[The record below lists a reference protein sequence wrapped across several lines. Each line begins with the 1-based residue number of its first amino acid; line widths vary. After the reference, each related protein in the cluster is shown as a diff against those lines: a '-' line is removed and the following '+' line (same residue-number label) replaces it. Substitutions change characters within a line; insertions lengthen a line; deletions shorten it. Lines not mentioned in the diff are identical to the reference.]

1 MDSKHYE
8 KIIVELSE
16 CRQDE
21 RDSQTQCL
29 QAVSIAAAV
38 FVLIFS
44 LFFDN
49 DGGIYK
55 KLFKEVYLM
64 SLMLFSFIVCYI
76 SYLGIN
82 NVMRFH
88 YIRYLE
94 SELTMNEANGIIHW
108 MSYSSIINTKNVKN
122 IFKTKYSL
130 ISYICYSLTLFL
142 ALFFCAYMLYAE
154 AKIFELNNK
163 FYFAFPFVLLSI
175 PIFVFIYVSLNS
187 KKIAKLAYSLAYKRL
202 YSENFNLY
210 ISDLNIQTRGKL
222 KSTLSGILYFLY
234 PKAKDFQKI
243 LFVVG
248 GYLTGIFLV
257 NGANNYLVALRQ
269 NLMSLILSVIVI
281 DVLLYQ
287 SRFHLNDIRGIKED
301 IAKLNATGS
310 TSNFLAK
317 NQTIKKMVKIT
328 LSVIILKI
336 FIAIFLNIN
345 YGKSMMFPMIVMGIS
360 LFLITVLYETART
373 KKYNKLVLFTV
384 TLGYPFRFL
393 SGLWCAVPNLFTT
406 ATLYNG
412 SQINYIV
419 LFLYIGTLAAIGGY
433 SAYIPW
439 LYEAT
444 EQNKTGKSIK
454 SHYNY
459 LYQVIS
465 DRYKEFQRDYSVNC
479 KIKRNFPLYKK
490 GKISDCWILA
500 YLLSMLFLALML
512 VISQP
517 FYWILLFCRSCNI
530 IFLV

>member
-1 MDSKHYE
+1 
-8 KIIVELSE
+8 
-16 CRQDE
+16 
-21 RDSQTQCL
+21 
-29 QAVSIAAAV
+29 
-38 FVLIFS
+38 
-44 LFFDN
+44 
-49 DGGIYK
+49 
-55 KLFKEVYLM
+55 M
-64 SLMLFSFIVCYI
+64 SFTI
-76 SYLGIN
+76 
-82 NVMRFH
+82 
-88 YIRYLE
+88 
-94 SELTMNEANGIIHW
+94 
-108 MSYSSIINTKNVKN
+108 
-122 IFKTKYSL
+122 
-130 ISYICYSLTLFL
+130 
-142 ALFFCAYMLYAE
+142 
-154 AKIFELNNK
+154 
-163 FYFAFPFVLLSI
+163 
-175 PIFVFIYVSLNS
+175 
-187 KKIAKLAYSLAYKRL
+187 
-202 YSENFNLY
+202 
-210 ISDLNIQTRGKL
+210 
-222 KSTLSGILYFLY
+222 
-234 PKAKDFQKI
+234 
-243 LFVVG
+243 
-248 GYLTGIFLV
+248 TGIFLV

-269 NLMSLILSVIVI
+269 NLMNLILSVIVI

-287 SRFHLNDIRGIKED
+287 SRFHLNDIRGVKED
-301 IAKLNATGS
+301 IVKLNVTGS

-317 NQTIKKMVKIT
+317 NQPIKKMVKIT
-328 LSVIILKI
+328 LTVIILKI
-336 FIAIFLNIN
+336 FIAIFLIIN
-345 YGKSMMFPMIVMGIS
+345 YGKSMMFPMTVMGIS